1 MLSCMLRNI
10 KRRNC
15 ISSLFILTV
24 TFILLFLL
32 FNIELY
38 LLQHGK
44 TPMPVEEI
52 KLKQMSNPLKKEQV
66 KDPDKIKML
75 NRKKLK
81 EEVCEKFGLD
91 TAGNDT
97 VHQVNPWE
105 YLINDKYNLVWC
117 NIFKSAS
124 TSWMYIF
131 NVLAGYDPKF
141 LQKTKAVPLQL
152 ARDKYSRPTKEQLQ
166 SILEDEN
173 VTSFIVGRNPL
184 ERLVSAYREKIY
196 GALPKTLH
204 DKLRRRIT
212 QDFRGVSVPKT
223 RQLPEVF
230 IPTFYEFVQ
239 FIVRESKKGK
249 EPEMHWAPAYS
260 FCNPCQVCKLY
271 CSIVPRFL
279 FKRAIISGQFEYN
292 TQV

>member
-1 MLSCMLRNI
+1 MLPCFLRSI

-15 ISSLFILTV
+15 ISSLALATV
-24 TFILLFLL
+24 TSILLFVL
-32 FNIELY
+32 FKIELH
-38 LLQHGK
+38 LLKHRKAPFQ
-44 TPMPVEEI
+44 VEKIE
-52 KLKQMSNPLKKEQV
+52 LKKMSNHTRKIDV
-66 KDPDKIKML
+66 KDSEYHKML
-75 NRKKLK
+75 ERKKLK
-81 EEVCEKFGLD
+81 EEVCKKMGLD
-91 TAGNDT
+91 TAGNDS

-105 YLINDKYNLVWC
+105 YLINEKFNLVWC
-117 NIFKSAS
+117 NVFKSAS

-152 ARDKYSRPTKEQLQ
+152 AREKYSRPTKEHLQ
-166 SILEDEN
+166 FMLENKD

-223 RQLPEVF
+223 RKLPEAY
-230 IPTFYEFVQ
+230 IPTFVEFVKV
-239 FIVRESKKGK
+239 IVRESKKGK

-260 FCNPCQVCKLY
+260 FCNPCQVCIIYNKKKFPSRFTLKKFR
-271 CSIVPRFL
+271 SI
-279 FKRAIISGQFEYN
+279 
-292 TQV
+292 

>member
-1 MLSCMLRNI
+1 MLPCFLRSI

-15 ISSLFILTV
+15 ISSLALTAV
-24 TFILLFLL
+24 TFMVLFLL
-32 FNIELY
+32 FKIELH
-38 LLQHGK
+38 LLKHGK
-44 TPMPVEEI
+44 VPFQVEKIE
-52 KLKQMSNPLKKEQV
+52 LKEMSKPTRTVDV
-66 KDPDKIKML
+66 KDLEYQKMFERKI
-75 NRKKLK
+75 LK
-81 EEVCEKFGLD
+81 EEVCKKFGLD
-91 TAGNDT
+91 TAGNDS

-105 YLINDKYNLVWC
+105 YFINEKFNLVWC

-152 ARDKYSRPTKEQLQ
+152 AREKYSRPTKEQLQ
-166 SILEDEN
+166 IVLEDED

-223 RQLPEVF
+223 RKLPETF
-230 IPTFYEFVQ
+230 IPTFYEFVK

-249 EPEMHWAPAYS
+249 EPEMHWAPAYT
-260 FCNPCQVCKLY
+260 FCNPCQVC
-271 CSIVPRFL
+271 
-279 FKRAIISGQFEYN
+279 
-292 TQV
+292 

>member
-1 MLSCMLRNI
+1 
-10 KRRNC
+10 
-15 ISSLFILTV
+15 
-24 TFILLFLL
+24 
-32 FNIELY
+32 
-38 LLQHGK
+38 
-44 TPMPVEEI
+44 MPVEEI
-52 KLKQMSNPLKKEQV
+52 QLKQMSNPSKKEQN
-66 KDPDKIKML
+66 KDPDNIKML
-75 NRKKLK
+75 NRKELK
-81 EEVCEKFGLD
+81 EEVCQKFGLD

-97 VHQVNPWE
+97 LHQVNPWE

-124 TSWMYIF
+124 TSWMFIF

-166 SILEDEN
+166 SVLEDEN

-212 QDFRGVSVPKT
+212 QDFRGVPVPKT

-239 FIVRESKKGK
+239 FIVKESKKGK

-260 FCNPCQVCKLY
+260 FCNPCQVCCLY
-271 CSIVPRFL
+271 CIYSNDSCSKQP
-279 FKRAIISGQFEYN
+279 
-292 TQV
+292 